1 MTQNSTKL
9 DSHQLAARM
18 RSYAPRPVA
27 PVQPRGVID
36 FANRGGFTDVMVPVQ
51 KSVVSSVPEAST
63 QPRQHVSQATVVVA
77 PEPSQVDTPVSVI
90 ETVATKPVPKTQ
102 KRKRGRSFSL
112 VNALLVSMA
121 VVLFAG
127 GMYVTLRGYKTTQ
140 HIEATASAQSTGGTG
155 EEVKPSENDTASYTV
170 AADLPRYI
178 DIPRLVVHARVLQT
192 DVKSDGSL
200 GTPSNIYDAAWFSQS
215 AKPGSAGGASLIDG
229 HVSGPTQKGVFYGLE
244 KLSAGDIVM
253 IEKGNGEKLYY
264 KVSKIEVVD
273 TAKVDMSKMLLPVT
287 AGKAGLNLISCTGK
301 FNSQTQQFD
310 QRALVYA
317 EQVQI

>member
-1 MTQNSTKL
+1 MTQNKVQL

-27 PVQPRGVID
+27 PVQPRGVIE
-36 FANRGGFTDVMVPVQ
+36 FANRGGFTDVMVPVLKPVAVSLPEVVVEAPLAVAHDHQ
-51 KSVVSSVPEAST
+51 TPAPVSS
-63 QPRQHVSQATVVVA
+63 
-77 PEPSQVDTPVSVI
+77 I
-90 ETVATKPVPKTQ
+90 ETIATESSAKKEKTRRRQ
-102 KRKRGRSFSL
+102 RFSF
-112 VNALLVSMA
+112 VNAMLVSMA

-127 GMYVTLRGYKTTQ
+127 GIYVTLRSYKTTQ
-140 HIEATASAQSTGGTG
+140 RIEATASAQSTGGTS
-155 EEVKPSENDTASYTV
+155 EETPPSDSDTSSYTV

-178 DIPRLVVHARVLQT
+178 DIPRLNVHARVRQT
-192 DVKSDGSL
+192 DVTKDGSL
-200 GTPSNIYDAAWFSQS
+200 GVPGNIYDAAWFSQS

-253 IEKGNGEKLYY
+253 IERGDAQKLYY
-264 KVSKIEVVD
+264 KVSKVEVVD
-273 TAKVDMSKMLLPVT
+273 TAKVDMSRMLLPVT

-301 FNSQTQQFD
+301 FNAQTQQFE